1 MSYSCVLLVILV
13 AIQPTSSAGDSD
25 VSYKTL
31 QGGPSEFLNFSIPL
45 KDREDTSSALGLPV
59 VYLSAGLDWKY
70 AFPVDPVDSI
80 VVSVLYAK
88 AQMADLTVMAV
99 LTAPD
104 GTQPKPDYEEAKPFS
119 LIDDTSDAEVLVL
132 QFLHPKPGKWQLVLS
147 IKGPATAKPIKAIA
161 WIAFNN
167 SKVSISAYTDRSDHV
182 VGKDMDMNM
191 MVSDPKRKAIDGC
204 SVPLPNMLR
213 NATMTVTYPDGKKE
227 VHIMYKEKTPGMMGG
242 KFRPPMA
249 GNYTV
254 QLAVTGVDKESGY
267 EFARSLSST
276 LSVAAPSLNVTGS
289 IFSDLY
295 HHPVTGNE
303 IIPIQVG
310 VKWDPQSRDTYRGY
324 AEVYGTGKGGVSV
337 PVAWVGGLM
346 QVKETSSSSYMLQFE
361 LDSRW
366 LILANATLPLTLHN
380 LIFEEIDGFI
390 EVVKVEHIL
399 KVSASSPL
407 IAQWRPMMKASEVD
421 ITYEMRNGYSP
432 YRGKNNK
439 SDDTTANS
447 DGAIVL
453 VHGYCAD
460 HPPFPSAH
468 FTNPVVFSD
477 LDRNRNIDTFAR
489 LLISFT
495 ANHGLQRFSI
505 VAHSQGGM
513 AALHML
519 TFYNTPLDGMVG
531 I

>member
-1 MSYSCVLLVILV
+1 MLYSCLLLVTLIV
-13 AIQPTSSAGDSD
+13 IQPPSSSGNGDI
-25 VSYKTL
+25 SYKTL
-31 QGGPSEFLNFSIPL
+31 QGGPSEFMNFSIPL
-45 KDREDTSSALGLPV
+45 KDREETSNALDLPV
-59 VYLSAGLDWKY
+59 VYLSTGLDWKY

-80 VVSVLYAK
+80 VVSVLYSRT
-88 AQMADLTVMAV
+88 QMADNKLTVA
-99 LTAPD
+99 LNAPN
-104 GTQPKPDYEEAKPFS
+104 GAQPKPDYNITEPFS
-119 LIDDTSDAEVLVL
+119 LFGDVLDNEVRVL

-147 IKGPATAKPIKAIA
+147 IKGHATAKPIKALA

-167 SKVSISAYTDRSDHV
+167 SKVCISAYTDSSDHV

-191 MVSDPKRKAIDGC
+191 MVPDPERKAIDGR

-213 NATMTVTYPDGKKE
+213 NATMTVTLPDGRKE
-227 VHIMYKEKTPGMMGG
+227 EHVMYKEKTPGMMGG
-242 KFRPPMA
+242 RFRPPMA

-254 QLAVTGVDKESGY
+254 QLEVTGVDKESGY

-303 IIPIQVG
+303 IILIQVE
-310 VKWDPQSRDTYRGY
+310 VKWDPQSGDTYRGY
-324 AEVYGTGKGGVSV
+324 AEVYATGKGGVSV
-337 PVAWVGGLM
+337 PVAWVGGLL
-346 QVKETSSSSYMLQFE
+346 QVKQASSSLYMLQFE

-366 LILANATLPLTLHN
+366 LVLANATFPLTLHN
-380 LIFEEIDGFI
+380 LTFEEIDGFI
-390 EVVKVEHIL
+390 EVVKVKQIL

-432 YRGKNNK
+432 YRGKNYESK
-439 SDDTTANS
+439 SSKSTA
-447 DGAIVL
+447 ATVL
-453 VHGYCAD
+453 VHGFCAPF
-460 HPPFPSAH
+460 PPFPSGQ
-468 FTNPVVFSD
+468 FTNPVVFEHLLESHTIHD
-477 LDRNRNIDTFAR
+477 FAK

-495 ANHGLQRFSI
+495 ANRGLQRFSI

-519 TFYNTPLDGMVG
+519 TYFNTPLDGMVG
-531 I
+531 F